1 LIAVKGKEEAV
12 QIYALLGDEKQ
23 KDDASFQKLC
33 EQHEAMLRTYR
44 AQDWDGARRLVEDCR
59 LLDTRLETLYEMYD
73 ERIDQY
79 LQEPPGEDWGGVYVA
94 TTK

>member
-1 LIAVKGKEEAV
+1 VKGKEEAV

-33 EQHEAMLRTYR
+33 EQHETMLRIYR
-44 AQDWDGARRLVEDCR
+44 AQDWEGARKLVEDCR
-59 LLDTRLETLYEMYD
+59 QLDTRLEILYEMYD

-79 LQEPPGEDWGGVYVA
+79 LQEPPAEDWDGVYVA